1 MPEIVLKDLNATYI
15 NKKTKEETIALSN
28 VSTSFASNSIN
39 VVIGP
44 SGSGKTTLLKCVAG
58 LLDYEGLISFD
69 GVDVRNIDISNRNIA
84 YVSQQY
90 ALYPHMTIFD
100 NMAFPLKAVGA
111 GKEEIIASIKE
122 ISNTFGLSYLWGR
135 KPKELSGGQQ
145 QRVALARAIVK
156 HPLIY
161 LFDEPLS
168 NVSSNERIKER
179 EFIKDVIKKY
189 CSTSIYVTHSINE
202 AFALSDCI
210 YVLNEGKI
218 IEVGPKEKIRLST
231 NPIVR
236 GILNAGY
243 DSI

>member
-1 MPEIVLKDLNATYI
+1 MPNIVLKDITATYI
-15 NKKTKEETIALSN
+15 NKKTKEETTALSN

-58 LLDYEGLISFD
+58 LLDYDGLISFD
-69 GVDVRNIDISNRNIA
+69 GVDARSIDISNRNIS
-84 YVSQQY
+84 YVNQQY
-90 ALYPHMTIFD
+90 ALYPHMTVFD
-100 NMAFPLKAVGA
+100 NIAFPLKSIGA
-111 GKEEIIASIKE
+111 SKDEIISSIKE
-122 ISNTFGLSYLWGR
+122 ISTTFNLRYLWGR

-202 AFALSDCI
+202 AFFLADCI

-218 IEVGPKEKIRLST
+218 IEMGPKEKIRLSI
-231 NPIVR
+231 NPIIR
-236 GILNAGY
+236 GMINAGY
-243 DSI
+243 GSI